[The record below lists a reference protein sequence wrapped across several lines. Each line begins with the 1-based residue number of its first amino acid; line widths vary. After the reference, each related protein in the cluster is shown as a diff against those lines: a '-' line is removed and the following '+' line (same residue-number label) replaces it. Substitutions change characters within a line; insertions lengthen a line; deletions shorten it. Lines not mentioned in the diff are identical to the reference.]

1 MSEGK
6 GRKREYNRVV
16 LRLGDNCVESHSLE
30 ELEEWGLRWEE
41 RHQAE
46 DPGDQTY
53 SDKILHEV
61 LGFSPQER

>member
-1 MSEGK
+1 M
-6 GRKREYNRVV
+6 VH
-16 LRLGDNCVESHSLE
+16 RLGDNCVESHSLE

-41 RHQAE
+41 SHQAE
-46 DPGDQTY
+46 DPEDQTY